1 MHNTS
6 VRFGIWLGVPGGV
19 LTVVLTGV
27 LFGLMAATAPSVAQE
42 AQEAQAQEPAAQGV
56 QAQRTLEEIGQSYVG
71 LKRILRSY
79 GDTGEVTLSY
89 RRPRMGNDCD
99 VAVDILKSE
108 IGPNGLVL
116 TMEPLGRLN
125 VGGRIPRCGKAP
137 REIELT
143 VADVGEDEP
152 EDKVRKLL
160 DDFLMEE
167 EFYLAERGVGFELV
181 EDEDGNPTV
190 QQRAIGLSLSGRAGG
205 DCWLVIYPHPPM
217 GARRKEYDA
226 GVKLEATLMGDGT
239 FSDIHI
245 LETPGAR
252 YNRMALRALAMWRCE
267 PSLENGVAEPLTMTM
282 KIRFRRGAR

>member
-1 MHNTS
+1 MVMREMRKTS
-6 VRFGIWLGVPGGV
+6 NAWVRLGVLRGV
-19 LTVVLTGV
+19 PVVVLTGV
-27 LFGLMAATAPSVAQE
+27 LFGLMAAAAPSLQTAQE
-42 AQEAQAQEPAAQGV
+42 ANT
-56 QAQRTLEEIGQSYVG
+56 QRTLAEIGQSYVG

-79 GDTGEVTLSY
+79 GDTDEATLSY

-108 IGPNGLVL
+108 IGPRGLVL

-137 REIELT
+137 RKIELT
-143 VADVGEDEP
+143 VSDIGDDEP
-152 EDKVRKLL
+152 EEKVRKLL
-160 DDFLMEE
+160 DDFLMQE

-181 EDEDGNPTV
+181 EDEDEDGNPTV

-226 GVKLEATLMGDGT
+226 GVKIRATLMGDGT
-239 FSDIHI
+239 FSDITV